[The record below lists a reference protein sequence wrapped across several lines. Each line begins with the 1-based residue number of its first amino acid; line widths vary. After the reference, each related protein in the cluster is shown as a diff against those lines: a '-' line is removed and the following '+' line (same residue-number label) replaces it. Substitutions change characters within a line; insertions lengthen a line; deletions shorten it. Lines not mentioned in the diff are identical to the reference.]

1 MRLKKMP
8 MNSDKRNDFRNA
20 DLTERSLDRL
30 LLIDLYLLINWL
42 TERKKGW
49 KKERTMDG
57 WMNWRKDVWKSERTG
72 GGFDGLMDYSLDV
85 KITSLF
91 LILLYR
97 LLVHWQPN
105 KLQLPARIMKLQGKI
120 DKGNIH
126 RTASWNRNFI
136 NTIMSSC
143 VVTWISRTSQCIFH
157 DWLTDWKII
166 NQGNYSGN

>member
-1 MRLKKMP
+1 
-8 MNSDKRNDFRNA
+8 
-20 DLTERSLDRL
+20 
-30 LLIDLYLLINWL
+30 
-42 TERKKGW
+42 
-49 KKERTMDG
+49 MDG
-57 WMNWRKDVWKSERTG
+57 WMNWRKDGWKSERTG
-72 GGFDGLMDYSLDV
+72 GGFDGLMDYSFDV

-166 NQGNYSGN
+166 NQGNYSGNWKRESDHLAARFSVWDPLLNLHCLGLTFYFDVFASCDHTF